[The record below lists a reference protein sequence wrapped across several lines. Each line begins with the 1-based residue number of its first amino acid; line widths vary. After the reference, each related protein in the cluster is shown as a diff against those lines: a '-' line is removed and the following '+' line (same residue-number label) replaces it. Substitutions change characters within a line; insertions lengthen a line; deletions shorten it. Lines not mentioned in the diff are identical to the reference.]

1 MELNKKNMKGLMLLI
16 IFAIAVHAIVQN
28 PDIITNVFSWIYAV
42 ISPIVLGAVI
52 AFVLNILLCFFDNR
66 VFAKLNNCS
75 NKFFVKLKRPLSLIA
90 TLFVAVFAI
99 VIIVNVIFPQIGET
113 LKMIGDAIIP
123 FGTKVL
129 EWVKELM
136 ISWDISVEQLREI
149 ELNWENI
156 QQTLVNWVKNG
167 SMSAVNIATSL
178 STSLFGMLFN
188 FILAFII
195 AIYFLLQKEQ
205 IISVLNMC
213 AKAYTRE
220 KTYNYVVKVAK
231 LSNQSLSN
239 FATGQLL
246 EAVILGTLCF
256 FGMLIFRFPY
266 ASVVSV
272 LVGVTALIPMFGAWI
287 GGGISAILILMADPM
302 KALLFLLF
310 IVILQ
315 QLEGNLI
322 YPRVVGQS
330 MGLPGLLVLLA
341 VVIGGNLFGV
351 VGILISVP
359 LCSVVYTLIKES
371 VIKRLGLE
379 IVEPGED
386 IKEKK
391 SANENQQSNDKK
403 KDIKSSVETQKKQ
416 K

>member
-16 IFAIAVHAIVQN
+16 VFALVIHAIVQN
-28 PDIITNVFSWIYAV
+28 PDVITNVFSWIYTV
-42 ISPIVLGAVI
+42 ISPIVVGAVI
-52 AFVLNILLCFFDNR
+52 AFVLNILLRFFDNR
-66 VFAKLNNCS
+66 VFSKLS
-75 NKFFVKLKRPLSLIA
+75 NSSKKFVVKLKRPLSLIA
-90 TLFVAVFAI
+90 ALLVAICAI
-99 VIIVNVIFPQIGET
+99 VLIVNVIFPQIGET

-129 EWVKELM
+129 EWVEELM

-156 QQTLVNWVKNG
+156 QQTLVDWVKNG

-178 STSLFGMLFN
+178 STSIFGMLFN

-205 IISVLNMC
+205 IISALNMC
-213 AKAYTRE
+213 AKAYM
-220 KTYNYVVKVAK
+220 KAKSYNYVVKVAK

-239 FATGQLL
+239 FVTGQLL

-256 FGMLIFRFPY
+256 FGMLIFKFPY

-287 GGGISAILILMADPM
+287 GGGISAILILMVDPM

-371 VIKRLGLE
+371 VAKRLGIE
-379 IVEPGED
+379 VVEPESKQEKEAK
-386 IKEKK
+386 KEK
-391 SANENQQSNDKK
+391 ESNKGERGKEAKK
-403 KDIKSSVETQKKQ
+403 
-416 K
+416 

>member
-1 MELNKKNMKGLMLLI
+1 MELNKKNLRGLMILI
-16 IFAIAVHAIVQN
+16 VFAILVHAVVQN
-28 PDIITNVFSWIYAV
+28 PDIITSMFGWIYAV
-42 ISPIVLGAVI
+42 ISPVVLGAVI
-52 AFVLNILLCFFDNR
+52 AFVLNILLRFFDNR
-66 VFAKLNNCS
+66 VFAKMSDS
-75 NKFFVKLKRPLSLIA
+75 NKEFVVKLKRPLSLIA
-90 TLFVAVFAI
+90 SLVTAI
-99 VIIVNVIFPQIGET
+99 LVIVLIVNVIFPQIGDT
-113 LKMIGDAIIP
+113 LKMIGDAFVKFVP
-123 FGTKVL
+123 QVF
-129 EWVKELM
+129 EWAEELM
-136 ISWDISVEQLREI
+136 ISWDISVDQLKEI
-149 ELNWENI
+149 EFNWDKI
-156 QQTLVNWVKNG
+156 QQTVVDWVKSG

-178 STSLFGMLFN
+178 STSIFGMLFN

-205 IISVLNMC
+205 IISALNMC
-213 AKAYTRE
+213 AKAYMKE
-220 KTYNYVVKVAK
+220 KNYIYVVKVAK

-239 FATGQLL
+239 FVTGQLL

-256 FGMLIFRFPY
+256 FGMLIFQFPY

-287 GGGISAILILMADPM
+287 GGGISAILILMVDPM

-359 LCSVVYTLIKES
+359 LCSVVYTLVKES
-371 VIKRLGLE
+371 VANRLGLE
-379 IVEPGED
+379 PEKPETEKKEKPVKVK
-386 IKEKK
+386 KEKK
-391 SANENQQSNDKK
+391 KEGEKANK
-403 KDIKSSVETQKKQ
+403 
-416 K
+416 

>member
-1 MELNKKNMKGLMLLI
+1 MELNKKNMRGFMFLI
-16 IFAIAVHAIVQN
+16 VFAILVNAIVRK
-28 PDIITNVFSWIYAV
+28 PDIIAGIFSWIYTV
-42 ISPIVLGAVI
+42 ISPIIIGAII
-52 AFVLNILLCFFDNR
+52 AFVLNILLRFFENKI
-66 VFAKLNNCS
+66 FAGFKDSKKRFLSKL
-75 NKFFVKLKRPLSLIA
+75 LRPLSLIMS
-90 TLFVAVFAI
+90 LVVAVLAI
-99 VIIVNVIFPQIGET
+99 VLIVNVIFPQIGET
-113 LKMIGDAIIP
+113 LKMIGEAFVP
-123 FGTKVL
+123 FCTKVWGFIT
-129 EWVKELM
+129 EFM
-136 ISWDISVEQLREI
+136 ISQDISVDVLKKL
-149 ELNWENI
+149 ELNWNSI
-156 QQTLVNWVKNG
+156 QETVVGWIKNG

-178 STSLFGMLFN
+178 STSIFGMLFN

-205 IISVLNMC
+205 IIGAINMC
-213 AKAYTRE
+213 AKAYMKER
-220 KTYNYVVKVAK
+220 KYNYAVKVAK
-231 LSNQSLSN
+231 LSNQALSN
-239 FATGQLL
+239 FVTGQLL

-287 GGGISAILILMADPM
+287 GGGVSAVLILMVDPM

-330 MGLPGLLVLLA
+330 MGLPGLLVLLS

-359 LCSVVYTLIKES
+359 LCSVIYALVSEA
-371 VIKRLGLE
+371 VIKRLGLPE
-379 IVEPGED
+379 AECKEDKQAEEEQPKTED
-386 IKEKK
+386 I
-391 SANENQQSNDKK
+391 S
-403 KDIKSSVETQKKQ
+403 
-416 K
+416 

>member
-16 IFAIAVHAIVQN
+16 VFALVIHAIVQN
-28 PDIITNVFSWIYAV
+28 PDVITNVFSWIYTV
-42 ISPIVLGAVI
+42 ISPIVVGAVI
-52 AFVLNILLCFFDNR
+52 AFVLNILLRFFDNR
-66 VFAKLNNCS
+66 VFARLSNS
-75 NKFFVKLKRPLSLIA
+75 NKKFVVKLKRPLSLIA
-90 TLFVAVFAI
+90 ALLVAICAI
-99 VIIVNVIFPQIGET
+99 VLIVNVIFPQIGET
-113 LKMIGDAIIP
+113 LRMIGDAIIP
-123 FGTKVL
+123 FGTRVL
-129 EWVKELM
+129 EWVEELM

-149 ELNWENI
+149 ELNWEKI
-156 QQTLVNWVKNG
+156 QQTLVDWVKSG

-178 STSLFGMLFN
+178 STSIFGMLFN

-205 IISVLNMC
+205 IISALNMC
-213 AKAYTRE
+213 AKAYMKE
-220 KTYNYVVKVAK
+220 NKYNYVVKVAK
-231 LSNQSLSN
+231 LSNKSLSS
-239 FATGQLL
+239 FVTGQLL

-287 GGGISAILILMADPM
+287 GGGISAILILMVDPM

-371 VIKRLGLE
+371 VVKRLGLE
-379 IVEPGED
+379 AVEPESKV
-386 IKEKK
+386 KEKK
-391 SANENQQSNDKK
+391 PDKPDKK
-403 KDIKSSVETQKKQ
+403 NGPKNVKKSEDASI
-416 K
+416 